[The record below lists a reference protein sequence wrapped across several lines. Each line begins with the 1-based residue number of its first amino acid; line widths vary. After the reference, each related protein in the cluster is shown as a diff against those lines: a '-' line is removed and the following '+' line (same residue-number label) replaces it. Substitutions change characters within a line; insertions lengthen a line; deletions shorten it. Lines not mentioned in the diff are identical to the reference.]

1 MRRHLQRLIKALF
14 FLVFAL
20 QLNPVLAQTKNTIT
34 GSVIDGTTKEGI
46 IGATVSIKGKLIG
59 GVTDVNGKFS
69 LTINQSLPVTLTVN
83 FLGYERRQV
92 VVHEAEPITVS
103 LKENINN
110 LDEVVITGYT
120 QTKRAAVTSSI
131 STVSSEEIAKVSTT
145 SITEKLQGQVPGLL
159 ISGTSGVPGTT
170 SLVRLRGTTSI
181 TAGNEPLYVIDGV
194 FINNEAVQGLSRG
207 LGGQVSNPLSDL
219 NPEDIETVSVLKDAN
234 ATAVYGSR
242 GANGVILIT
251 TKRGAK
257 NTKTRVQL
265 QAENG
270 FAKAT
275 NLWELVTGPE
285 HAEIVNA
292 AWANDGKSF
301 ATRPFRPKTEVISGF
316 PAWGTPEEQQTYDR
330 ISDIFRTAYLQKYN
344 LSIAG
349 GDAKTNF
356 YLGTEYQ
363 NQEATLKLQDF
374 ERYTFRLN
382 LDHSITQKIKVGTSN
397 SVSKVNR
404 EVVRVGDG
412 PAGLFQAAL
421 HSPTF
426 FPIFNA
432 DGSYTKSGVFDN
444 HLAILNN
451 SDNHSYSIRSI
462 NNLYVKFDILKN
474 LSFKSSLSND
484 YNNYHEVAYYNTN
497 LVYGQPA
504 GEANDVTT
512 IKQTLSAEQ
521 LLNYN
526 YSFEN
531 IGDLSVFFGNT
542 VQTTET
548 ERENITGTGFPSN
561 QFKRIT
567 SAAVQTASTSA
578 TKYGLVSFFSGANF
592 AYKKRYSVDL
602 NVRADAS
609 SRFGS
614 ANRWGYFPS
623 IGTAWNISNESF
635 FPKTD
640 AVNELRL
647 NASIGLTGNQDI
659 SDFASQGLWR
669 GGSNYDGIPGTSPL
683 QLANPDLKW
692 ETTRQTNV
700 GLSGSVLESRLSF
713 VFNYY
718 DKYTTDLLLDDPVP
732 TKTGFSSVTK
742 NVGEISNR
750 GVELLLNST
759 NIKRDKFE
767 WKSSFAISH
776 NANKV
781 EKLNSPISG
790 SYVMYRVEQGAPLY
804 SFWVY
809 KYLGVNPE
817 TGDAIFEDVDGDKK
831 ITVADKQI
839 VGNAWPKFE
848 GSLRNTLTYAGFDLD
863 VNLFFK
869 SGNKLFNY
877 TAMFLESGGTR
888 GTTRSMQK
896 SSVNYW
902 KKPGDTNVLP
912 KPKSVANADGSFN
925 YEGQTSRL
933 VEDGSFIRLRDV
945 SLGYTLTKKTLSALH
960 LNAARVY
967 VTGTNLLTF
976 SKYTGPDPEV
986 NVGTG
991 DSRGLVQGLDFGTPP
1006 QPVSVVVGV
1015 NLKF

>member
-1 MRRHLQRLIKALF
+1 MKNQIQIVFKTIGV
-14 FLVFAL
+14 LVFVL
-20 QLNPVLAQTKNTIT
+20 LLNPVQAQQKVTIT
-34 GSVIDGTTKEGI
+34 GTVIDGKTKI
-46 IGATVSIKGKLIG
+46 AIPGASVNLKGKPG
-59 GVTDVNGKFS
+59 GTATDKNGKF
-69 LTINQSLPVTLTVN
+69 TLTVPHALPATLVVN
-83 FLGYERRQV
+83 LIGYGRRQV
-92 VVHEAEPITVS
+92 IVHDEEPISVS
-103 LKENINN
+103 LSENSRN
-110 LDEVVITGYT
+110 LDEIVITGYT
-120 QTKRAAVTSSI
+120 QTKRVAVTSAITTI
-131 STVSSEEIAKVSTT
+131 SSDELSKASTT
-145 SITEKLQGQVPGLL
+145 SVTEKLQGQVPGLL
-159 ISGTSGVPGTT
+159 ISSNSGVPGTT
-170 SLVRLRGTTSI
+170 ALVRLRGATSI
-181 TAGNEPLYVIDGV
+181 TAGNDPLYVVDGV
-194 FINNEAVQGLSRG
+194 FINNDPVQNLSRG
-207 LGGQVSNPLSDL
+207 LGGQVSNPLADL
-219 NPEDIETVSVLKDAN
+219 NPEDIESVSVLKDAN

-257 NTKTRVQL
+257 NTKTRVQF
-265 QAENG
+265 QAEQG

-275 NLWELVTGPE
+275 NLWKLVTGPE

-301 ATRPFRPKTEVISGF
+301 TTRPFRPKTEVISGF
-316 PAWGTPEEQQTYDR
+316 PAWGTPEEQQTYERVNDV
-330 ISDIFRTAYLQKYN
+330 FRVASFKKYN
-344 LSIAG
+344 LSLSG
-349 GDAKTNF
+349 GDAITNF

-363 NQEATLKLQDF
+363 DQEATLKLDDF

-382 LDHSITQKIKVGTSN
+382 LDHSINKTVKVGTSN
-397 SVSKVNR
+397 SISKVNR

-412 PAGLFQAAL
+412 PAGLFQATL

-426 FPIFNA
+426 FPVFNP

-451 SDNHSYSIRSI
+451 SDNHAYSIRSI
-462 NNLYVKFDILKN
+462 NNLYVKVNILDN
-474 LSFKSSLSND
+474 LSFKSSVSND

-521 LLNYN
+521 LLNFN
-526 YSFEN
+526 QSFEN
-531 IGDLSVFFGNT
+531 LGDLSVFLGNT
-542 VQTTET
+542 VQTTAT

-567 SAAVQTASTSA
+567 SAAVQTASTTA
-578 TKYGLVSFFSGANF
+578 TKYALVSFFSGANF

-635 FPKTD
+635 FPTTD
-640 AVNELRL
+640 VVSDLKF

-683 QLANPDLKW
+683 QLANPNLKW
-692 ETTRQTNV
+692 ETTRQVNF
-700 GLSGSVLESRLSF
+700 GLSGSLIESRLSF

-732 TKTGFSSVTK
+732 SKTGYSSVTK
-742 NVGEISNR
+742 NIGEISNR
-750 GVELLLNST
+750 GVELLLNSI
-759 NIKRDKFE
+759 NIKAEKFE
-767 WKSSFAISH
+767 WKTTFAISH

-790 SYVMYRVEQGAPLY
+790 SYAMYRVEQGAPLY

-809 KYLGVNPE
+809 KELGVNPE
-817 TGDAIFEDVDGDKK
+817 TGDVIFEDVDGDKK

-848 GSLRNTLTYAGFDLD
+848 GSLRNTFTYAGFDLD
-863 VNLFFK
+863 INVFFK
-869 SGNKLFNY
+869 SGNKIFNY
-877 TAMFLESGGTR
+877 TRMFLESGGTR
-888 GTTRSMQK
+888 GTTRSMLK
-896 SSVNYW
+896 SSINYW
-902 KKPGDTNVLP
+902 KNPGDTGVLP
-912 KPKSVANADGSFN
+912 KPKSIANADGSFN
-925 YEGQTSRL
+925 YEGQSSRF

-945 SLGYTLTKKTLSALH
+945 SLGYTLNKKTLSFLH

-967 VTGTNLLTF
+967 ITGTNLITLT
-976 SKYTGPDPEV
+976 KYTGPDPEV

-1006 QPVSVVVGV
+1006 QPVSFVVGV